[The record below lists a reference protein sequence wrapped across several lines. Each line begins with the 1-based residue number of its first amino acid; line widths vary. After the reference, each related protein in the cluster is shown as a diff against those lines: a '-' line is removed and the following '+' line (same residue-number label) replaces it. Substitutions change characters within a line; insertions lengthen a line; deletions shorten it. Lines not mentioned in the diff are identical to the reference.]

1 MKDFKKKT
9 PCDALKPRWK
19 KKDELTIGT
28 GRSLIGAYGRLMATV
43 RDSGSVYDYMI
54 QHDVI
59 CDVV

>member
-1 MKDFKKKT
+1 ME
-9 PCDALKPRWK
+9 